1 MRCALQ
7 LGVRKIR
14 IWIKKKCIVFF
25 FYHKIVVLS
34 TSLHV
39 WGIVGLCKSKTIQP
53 DVNYN
58 QTTAKTALRKYF
70 STFCRSRT
78 NDGGVNFKKSLRELY
93 QAVLSTSVG
102 HIIFSLNILNMCML
116 NSLKKNIDPLY
127 VIDTYMSIAFYQISR
142 NNLSKTLSHLYIYN
156 VISM

>member
-1 MRCALQ
+1 MY
-7 LGVRKIR
+7 
-14 IWIKKKCIVFF
+14 F
-25 FYHKIVVLS
+25 FYHKIVVLL

-39 WGIVGLCKSKTIQP
+39 WGIVGLCKSKSIQP

-70 STFCRSRT
+70 STFYRSRT

-116 NSLKKNIDPLY
+116 NSLKKILIDPLY
-127 VIDTYMSIAFYQISR
+127 VIDTYMFIAFYQISR
-142 NNLSKTLSHLYIYN
+142 NNLSKTLSHLYIYY

>member
-1 MRCALQ
+1 MYC
-7 LGVRKIR
+7 
-14 IWIKKKCIVFF
+14 FF

-39 WGIVGLCKSKTIQP
+39 WGIVGLCKSKSIQP

-116 NSLKKNIDPLY
+116 NSLEKILIPY
-127 VIDTYMSIAFYQISR
+127 VIDTYMFIAFIKYRAITFLKRYQI
-142 NNLSKTLSHLYIYN
+142 YIYY

>member
-1 MRCALQ
+1 MY
-7 LGVRKIR
+7 
-14 IWIKKKCIVFF
+14 WFF

-39 WGIVGLCKSKTIQP
+39 WGIVGLCKSIQP
-53 DVNYN
+53 DVNYK
-58 QTTAKTALRKYF
+58 QTTAKTALRNNF
-70 STFCRSRT
+70 SRSRT

-116 NSLKKNIDPLY
+116 NSLEKKILIPY
-127 VIDTYMSIAFYQISR
+127 VIDTYMFIAFYQISR
-142 NNLSKTLSHLYIYN
+142 NNLSKTLSHLYIYYVN
-156 VISM
+156 K

>member
-1 MRCALQ
+1 M
-7 LGVRKIR
+7 V
-14 IWIKKKCIVFF
+14 F

-39 WGIVGLCKSKTIQP
+39 WGIVGLCKSKSIQP

-93 QAVLSTSVG
+93 QAVLSTSDS

-116 NSLKKNIDPLY
+116 NSLKKILIPY
-127 VIDTYMSIAFYQISR
+127 VIDTYMFIAFIKYRAITCLKR
-142 NNLSKTLSHLYIYN
+142 YHIYIYY

>member
-1 MRCALQ
+1 MYC
-7 LGVRKIR
+7 
-14 IWIKKKCIVFF
+14 F

-39 WGIVGLCKSKTIQP
+39 WGIVGLCKSKSIQP

-58 QTTAKTALRKYF
+58 QTTAKTPLRKYF

-116 NSLKKNIDPLY
+116 NSLKKNIDPLCY
-127 VIDTYMSIAFYQISR
+127 RYLHVHCFYKISR
-142 NNLSKTLSHLYIYN
+142 NNLSKTLSHLYIYYVN
-156 VISM
+156 K